1 MIHMGGVEREGVEG
15 NFTLFICFRFAFCFS
30 NSCLVALRASCDE
43 RDRLGDTRLQVK
55 GSSKSDLKYSII
67 QDIKINM

>member
-1 MIHMGGVEREGVEG
+1 MIHMGGEEREGVEG

-43 RDRLGDTRLQVK
+43 RDRLGDTRLKLTSERVVQ
-55 GSSKSDLKYSII
+55 IRF
-67 QDIKINM
+67 